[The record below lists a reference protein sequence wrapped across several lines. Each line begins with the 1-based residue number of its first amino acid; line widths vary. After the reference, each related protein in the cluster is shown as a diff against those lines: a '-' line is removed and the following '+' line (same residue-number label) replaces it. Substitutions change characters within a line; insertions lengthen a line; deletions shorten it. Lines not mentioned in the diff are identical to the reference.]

1 MLPKKNSGIFS
12 DGRCRRR
19 CCCHRRLIAAASA
32 VVVRFQR
39 LILRWC
45 ESINENRNIQHAFF
59 PSSHKAS
66 NVCETETLWR
76 NSFLRSFLL
85 DVIWIFLFFKVF
97 HYSVKAIS
105 SRRRQFN
112 NSDHLLANSV
122 YLETQA
128 SFCNNFF
135 FILPL
140 RFFVV
145 VFVCFRTI
153 WHLLIAMR
161 RSISFYSSCSMK
173 HFCVCDFFLPFD
185 MKLEGSPECVTS
197 IYSIHFD
204 SIIMDRKLI
213 LRFSSPFSFNRAV
226 VRTIREI
233 EIER

>member
-140 RFFVV
+140 RFFC
-145 VFVCFRTI
+145 CFRLLPHHLTFADCYATFNIILFILLNEALLCVWFFSTI
-153 WHLLIAMR
+153 WYETWRVTWMCHFNLFH
-161 RSISFYSSCSMK
+161 SFWFYNY
-173 HFCVCDFFLPFD
+173 
-185 MKLEGSPECVTS
+185 G
-197 IYSIHFD
+197 
-204 SIIMDRKLI
+204 
-213 LRFSSPFSFNRAV
+213 
-226 VRTIREI
+226 
-233 EIER
+233 